1 MKITPKTS
9 RDRNALAK
17 RRITMDSNYFKLV
30 KMSDNFLKVYVITL
44 LKVNKKRQIFFTGIQ
59 KSYIFAVTHN

>member
-1 MKITPKTS
+1 MKRTPKTS

-44 LKVNKKRQIFFTGIQ
+44 LKVNKKRQIFLQEF
-59 KSYIFAVTHN
+59 KKVTFLL

>member
-30 KMSDNFLKVYVITL
+30 KMSANFLKVYMITL
-44 LKVNKKRQIFFTGIQ
+44 LKVNKKRQNF
-59 KSYIFAVTHN
+59 YRN